1 MIIIIPLNFFQ
12 QYTDSDVN
20 KIYHPSI
27 VEEWKDNMETQIMKI
42 ISKKKVTYLLIRDNY
57 IES

>member
-1 MIIIIPLNFFQ
+1 MIPLNFFQ

-27 VEEWKDNMETQIMKI
+27 VEEWKDNMENSDYEDNLQ
-42 ISKKKVTYLLIRDNY
+42 KKGHIPSDKR
-57 IES
+57 